1 MLRLINSL
9 IYLRKK
15 VLRVLLIQSLTV
27 ILH

>member
-15 VLRVLLIQSLTV
+15 VLRVLPIQRLTV

>member
-15 VLRVLLIQSLTV
+15 VLKVLLIQRLTV